1 MVRSIYSKRQ
11 VIDLRSD
18 TVTRP
23 TRGMLD
29 AMMRAPLGDDVW
41 GDDPTVNALQAETAR
56 LLGKPAGLFFP
67 SGTMANQAAIKTHIA
82 PGDEVIL
89 DRESHIF
96 RYEVGAAAVIS
107 GAQFNPLDGDGG
119 VLTAVQVEAAIRPED
134 IHQPVTKLLCL
145 ENTHNRAGGV
155 VFPLA
160 ELKKI
165 SALCRE
171 RGIALH
177 LDGARLWNASVASG
191 IALKECAKHFDSV
204 MLCFSKGLGCP
215 VGSILVG
222 TKDFIERARRNRKM
236 FGGGMRQAGILAGA
250 GLYAL
255 KHNIKRL
262 SEDHARSKQLAT
274 AISTIPSLDI
284 DLSTV
289 QTNIVVFDIGRT
301 GMDSGQAMRKCAAQG
316 LWLVSFGPTRLRAM
330 THLDVGD
337 ENIEQ
342 ATKILKKVFGR

>member
-1 MVRSIYSKRQ
+1 MWSVSTKKQ

-23 TRGMLD
+23 SRGMLD
-29 AMMRAPLGDDVW
+29 AMMSAKL
-41 GDDPTVNALQAETAR
+41 TVNALQETTAK

-67 SGTMANQAAIKTHIA
+67 SGTMANQAAVKTHIA
-82 PGDEVIL
+82 PGDEVIM

-96 RYEVGAAAVIS
+96 RYEVGAAAVVS

-119 VLTAVQVEAAIRPED
+119 VLTAVQVEAAIRPDD

-145 ENTHNRAGGV
+145 ENTHNRAGGT

-171 RGIALH
+171 RWIGLH
-177 LDGARLWNASVASG
+177 LDGARLWNASVETG
-191 IALKECAKHFDSV
+191 ISLKEYAKHFDSV

-222 TKDFIERARRNRKM
+222 SSDFIARARRNRKL
-236 FGGGMRQAGILAGA
+236 FGGGMRQAGLLAAA
-250 GLYAL
+250 GQYAL

-262 SEDHARSKQLAT
+262 AEDHVRAKRLAE
-274 AISTIPSLDI
+274 AISKIPALDI
-284 DLSTV
+284 DLATV
-289 QTNIVVFDIGRT
+289 QTNIVVFDISRT
-301 GMDSGQAMRKCAAQG
+301 GMDAGQAMEKCAAQG
-316 LWLVSFGPTRLRAM
+316 LWLVSFGPTRLRAV

-337 ENIEQ
+337 DGIERAGQ
-342 ATKILKKVFGR
+342 IIRKVFR